1 MNPTAK
7 LIITITIL
15 VYYLNYLIKLTI
27 FTTFFVTILHFL
39 APQLFSSWK
48 SYYNYYTYQLNYLIE
63 YNLTYISKTMGVT
76 HFTSMLLKGHK
87 LFLFVW
93 LFGNFAAYVG
103 FITSFNS
110 DWEVLFIWSFA
121 VCFIIYIYWIS
132 FFFGQLLN
140 KWINDYK
147 IPLTIGFILIFFI
160 ELLSI
165 IIRTFSLTTRLAIN
179 TFAGALYLIILNKL
193 IFTTTFSSHSFFLNL
208 FGYFIINYLIIVIL
222 SELIKISGQ
231 CLLFLALSFYYLSES
246 EC

>member
-1 MNPTAK
+1 MY
-7 LIITITIL
+7 ITIFL
-15 VYYLNYLIKLTI
+15 YYLSYLVKLTI
-27 FTTFFVTILHFL
+27 FTTFFVLILHFL
-39 APQLFSSWK
+39 VPQLLSSTKLYW
-48 SYYNYYTYQLNYLIE
+48 NYYSYQLNYLIE
-63 YNLTYISKTMGVT
+63 FNITYIAKTMGVI

-93 LFGNFAAYVG
+93 IFGNFAAYVG

-121 VCFIIYIYWIS
+121 ICFIIYIYWIS
-132 FFFGQLLN
+132 FFFGQLFN

-193 IFTTTFSSHSFFLNL
+193 IFTTAFSSHAFVLNL
-208 FGYFIINYLIIVIL
+208 FGYFIVIYLIITII

>member
-1 MNPTAK
+1 MHFVVPYL
-7 LIITITIL
+7 LI
-15 VYYLNYLIKLTI
+15 NIK
-27 FTTFFVTILHFL
+27 F
-39 APQLFSSWK
+39 
-48 SYYNYYTYQLNYLIE
+48 YYNYYIYQLNYLIE
-63 YNLTYISKTMGVT
+63 FNLTYISKTMRVS
-76 HFTSMLLKGHK
+76 HFTSMLLKSHK

-93 LFGNFAAYVG
+93 IFGNLAAYVG

-110 DWEVLFIWSFA
+110 DWEILFIWSFA
-121 VCFIIYIYWIS
+121 VCFIIYVYWIS
-132 FFFGQLLN
+132 FFSGQLFN

-147 IPLTIGFILIFFI
+147 IPLVVGFILIFFI

-193 IFTTTFSSHSFFLNL
+193 IFTTAFSSHSLFLNL
-208 FGYFIINYLIIVIL
+208 FGYLIINYLIIVII

-246 EC
+246 ES